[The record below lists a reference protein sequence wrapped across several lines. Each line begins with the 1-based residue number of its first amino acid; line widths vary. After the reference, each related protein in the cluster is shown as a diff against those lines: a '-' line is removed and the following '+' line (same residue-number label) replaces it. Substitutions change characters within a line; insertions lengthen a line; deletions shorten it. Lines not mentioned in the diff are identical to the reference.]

1 MLAMLSA
8 SMGHSMDDKRTPQAK
23 GGLARAKSLTSSKRH
38 EIAKLAASA
47 RWAAHLP
54 DATHEG
60 ELTIAGMTLPVAVTS
75 DGKRLMISAAFM
87 TALGRP
93 WKGSYART
101 ELPNFI
107 AAKNLLPFVSDEL
120 RSVLDPIEFINKRG
134 QRAMGYRAELLQMV
148 CDVYLDARRADVL
161 TESQEKVAAQAEILI
176 RGFARVGIVALVDEA
191 TGYQRDRASD
201 ALAKILERFIAKELQ
216 PWVKTFP
223 DEFYEQ
229 LFRLRGLQ
237 FPRDTVKRPQYFGY
251 LTNDIV
257 YKRLAP
263 GVLEELKR
271 TEPKTPSGRRKG
283 TLQQRLT
290 PDLGHPKLREHLA
303 SVCTIMDL
311 SDDYQDFMKKLDK
324 RHPRYGETMELDFG
338 EDKWRG
344 L

>member
-1 MLAMLSA
+1 MTDTL
-8 SMGHSMDDKRTPQAK
+8 PQAK
-23 GGLARAKSLTSSKRH
+23 GGEARAKSLSREQRSD
-38 EIAKLAASA
+38 IAKRAAVA
-47 RWAAHLP
+47 RWSAHLP

-60 ELTIAGMTLPVAVTS
+60 ELEIAGLNLPVAVTS
-75 DGKRLMISAAFM
+75 DGTRLMISKAFM

-93 WKGSYART
+93 WKGSYAHT

-107 AAKNLLPFVSDEL
+107 SAKNLLPFVTDEL
-120 RSVLDPIEFINKRG
+120 RSVLDPVEFINTRG
-134 QRAMGYRAELLQMV
+134 QKAQGYRAELLPLV
-148 CDVYLDARRADVL
+148 CDVYLDARSAGDVL
-161 TESQEKVAAQAEILI
+161 TESQEKVATQAEILI

-229 LFRLRGLQ
+229 LFRLRGLD
-237 FPRDTVKRPQYFGY
+237 FPKDTVKRPQYFGY
-251 LTNDIV
+251 LTNDII

-271 TEPKTPSGRRKG
+271 TEPKTPSGRRRG
-283 TLQQRLT
+283 TIQQRLT

-311 SDDYQDFMKKLDK
+311 SEDYEDFLIKLNK
-324 RHPRYGETMELDFG
+324 RHPKYGETLEMHFFG
-338 EDKWRG
+338 DKWRG

>member
-1 MLAMLSA
+1 MVENSN
-8 SMGHSMDDKRTPQAK
+8 KAK
-23 GGLARAKSLTSSKRH
+23 GGLARAKILSSETRS
-38 EIAKLAASA
+38 EIARNAATA
-47 RWAAHLP
+47 RWTKHLP
-54 DATHEG
+54 DASHEG
-60 ELTIAGMTLPVAVTS
+60 TLDIAGLSLPVAVTS
-75 DGKRLMISAAFM
+75 DGTRLMISKAFM

-93 WKGSYART
+93 WKGSYANT

-107 AAKNLLPFVSDEL
+107 AAKNLLPFISEDL
-120 RSVLDPIEFINKRG
+120 LSVLQPVDFVNKRG
-134 QRAMGYRAELLQMV
+134 QKAQGYKVELLPLV
-148 CDVYLDARRADVL
+148 CDVYLDARKSGNVL
-161 TESQEKVAAQAEILI
+161 TESQQKVAMQAEVLI

-201 ALAKILERFIAKELQ
+201 ALSKILEQFIAKELQ

-229 LFRLRGLQ
+229 LFRLRGLS

-251 LTNDIV
+251 LTNDII

-263 GVLEELKR
+263 GVLDELKR
-271 TEPKTPSGRRKG
+271 SEPKTKNGNRKG

-311 SDDYQDFMKKLDK
+311 SENYQDFMKKLDR
-324 RHPRYGETMELDFG
+324 RHPRFGETMQLDFDDRTG
-338 EDKWRG
+338 SG
-344 L
+344 I

>member
-1 MLAMLSA
+1 MTEET
-8 SMGHSMDDKRTPQAK
+8 HHAK
-23 GGLARAKSLTSSKRH
+23 GGLARARALSQTKRS
-38 EIAKLAASA
+38 EIAKRAATA

-60 ELTIAGMTLPVAVTS
+60 DLSVAGLQLPVAVTS
-75 DGKRLMISAAFM
+75 DGTRLMISKAFM

-107 AAKNLLPFVSDEL
+107 AAKNLLPFVTDDL
-120 RSVLDPIEFINKRG
+120 RQVLDPVEFVNKHG
-134 QRAMGYRAELLQMV
+134 QRAQGYRAELLPMV
-148 CDVYLDARRADVL
+148 CDVYLDARKANVL
-161 TESQEKVAAQAEILI
+161 TESQEKVALQAELLV

-191 TGYQRDRASD
+191 TGYQRDRATD

-223 DEFYEQ
+223 DEFYQQ
-229 LFRLRGLQ
+229 LFRLRGLN
-237 FPRDTVKRPQYFGY
+237 FPKDTVKRPQYFGY
-251 LTNDIV
+251 LTTDII

-263 GVLEELKR
+263 GIVDELKR
-271 TEPKTPSGRRKG
+271 SEPKTASGRRKG
-283 TLQQRLT
+283 TIQQRLT

-311 SDDYQDFMKKLDK
+311 SEDYEDFMRKLDK
-324 RHPRYGETMELDFG
+324 RHPKYGETLELDFSG
-338 EDKWRG
+338 DKWRG

>member
-1 MLAMLSA
+1 MTDNS
-8 SMGHSMDDKRTPQAK
+8 PQSK
-23 GGLARAKSLTSSKRH
+23 GGAARAKSLTKSERSA
-38 EIAKLAASA
+38 IAQRAATA

-60 ELTIAGMTLPVAVTS
+60 ELKVAGLSLPVAVTS
-75 DGKRLMISAAFM
+75 DGTRLMISKAFM

-93 WKGSYART
+93 WKGSYAHT

-120 RSVLDPIEFINKRG
+120 KMILDPVEFVNTRG
-134 QRAMGYRAELLQMV
+134 QRAQGYRAELLPMV
-148 CDVYLDARRADVL
+148 CDVYLDARRKGVL
-161 TESQEKVAAQAEILI
+161 TESQENVAAQAEILI

-201 ALAKILERFIAKELQ
+201 ALAKILEQFIAKELQ
-216 PWVKTFP
+216 PWIKTFP

-229 LFRLRGLQ
+229 LFRLRGLD
-237 FPRDTVKRPQYFGY
+237 FPKDTVKRPQYFGY
-251 LTNDIV
+251 LTNDII

-263 GVLEELKR
+263 GVLDELKR
-271 TEPKTPSGRRKG
+271 TEPKTPSGKRKG
-283 TLQQRLT
+283 TIQQRLT

-311 SDDYQDFMKKLDK
+311 SEDYKDFMRKLDK
-324 RHPRYGETMELDFG
+324 RHPKFGETMELDFEG
-338 EDKWRG
+338 SKWRG

>member
-1 MLAMLSA
+1 
-8 SMGHSMDDKRTPQAK
+8 MGKSTPQSL
-23 GGLARAKSLTSSKRH
+23 GGEARAKALTKAERS
-38 EIAKLAASA
+38 EIASRAATA

-60 ELTIAGMTLPVAVTS
+60 ELQLANLSLPVAVTS
-75 DGKRLMISAAFM
+75 DGTRLMISKAFM

-107 AAKNLLPFVSDEL
+107 AAKNLLPYISDEL
-120 RSVLDPIEFINKRG
+120 RAVLDPIEFVNKHG
-134 QRAMGYRAELLQMV
+134 QRATGYRVELLPLV
-148 CDVYLDARRADVL
+148 CDVYLDARKAGKL
-161 TESQEKVAAQAEILI
+161 TESQEPVAAQAELLI

-191 TGYQRDRASD
+191 TGYQRDRASN
-201 ALAKILERFIAKELQ
+201 ALAKILEKFIAKELQ

-229 LFRLRGLQ
+229 LFRLRGLE
-237 FPRDTVKRPQYFGY
+237 FPKDTVKRPQYFGY
-251 LTNDIV
+251 LTNDII

-271 TEPKTPSGRRKG
+271 TEPKRPSGRRKG
-283 TLQQRLT
+283 TMQQRLT

-311 SDDYQDFMKKLDK
+311 SEDYIDFMKKLER
-324 RHPRYGETMELDFG
+324 RHPKYGETLELDFSG
-338 EDKWRG
+338 DKWRF
-344 L
+344 

>member
-1 MLAMLSA
+1 
-8 SMGHSMDDKRTPQAK
+8 MDDETPQAK
-23 GGLARAKSLTSSKRH
+23 GGIARAQSLTKTERSD
-38 EIAKLAASA
+38 IAKRAATA

-60 ELTIAGMTLPVAVTS
+60 DLSIAGLDLPVAVTS
-75 DGKRLMISAAFM
+75 DGTRLMISKAFM

-101 ELPNFI
+101 QLPNFI
-107 AAKNLLPFVSDEL
+107 AAKNLLPFVTKDL
-120 RSVLDPIEFINKRG
+120 KDVLDPVEFINKHG
-134 QRAMGYRAELLQMV
+134 QRAQGYKAELLPLV
-148 CDVYLDARRADVL
+148 CDVYLDARKARVL
-161 TESQEKVAAQAEILI
+161 TESQERVADQAELLI

-191 TGYQRDRASD
+191 TGYQRDRATD

-223 DEFYEQ
+223 DEFYQQ
-229 LFRLRGLQ
+229 LFRLRGLE

-251 LTNDIV
+251 LTNDII

-283 TLQQRLT
+283 TIQQRLT

-311 SDDYQDFMKKLDK
+311 SDDYHDFMKKLDK
-324 RHPRYGETMELDFG
+324 RHPKYGETLELDFTG
-338 EDKWRG
+338 DRWRG